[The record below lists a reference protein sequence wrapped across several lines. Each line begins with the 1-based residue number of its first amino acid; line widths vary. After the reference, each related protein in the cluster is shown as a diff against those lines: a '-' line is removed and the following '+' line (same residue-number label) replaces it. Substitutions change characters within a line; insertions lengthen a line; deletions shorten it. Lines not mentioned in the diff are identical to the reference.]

1 MRIIIGYIRVSTE
14 DQAASGISLEAHEA
28 QIRSWAASK
37 GYSNLTVYRDEGI
50 SGKSTHN
57 RPGIVAAFEHV
68 CRCKGILVV
77 YSISRMSRSVRD
89 AVCIVDDLGRSGASI
104 VSLTESIDT
113 TTPSGR
119 ALFGMTAVFSALE
132 REMASERTKSTL
144 AHLKKTGRVYGQ
156 VPYGYRRCGDLLE
169 SDEHQQE
176 IIRRMGVY
184 RKLGES
190 LRHIAEDLNLDGI
203 PAPNGGKWNHSSVAS
218 VLESSKNPPCVGV

>member
-1 MRIIIGYIRVSTE
+1 MIIIGYIRVSTE
-14 DQAASGISLEAHEA
+14 DQAVNGVSLEA
-28 QIRSWAASK
+28 QRSAILDWAAKNGHSEVHF
-37 GYSNLTVYRDEGI
+37 YSDEGI

-156 VPYGYRRCGDLLE
+156 VPYGYRRCGDLLDA
-169 SDEHQQE
+169 DEYQQE
-176 IIRRMGVY
+176 IIRRLGAY
-184 RKLGES
+184 RDLGYP
-190 LRHIAEDLNLDGI
+190 LRCIAEDLNLDGI